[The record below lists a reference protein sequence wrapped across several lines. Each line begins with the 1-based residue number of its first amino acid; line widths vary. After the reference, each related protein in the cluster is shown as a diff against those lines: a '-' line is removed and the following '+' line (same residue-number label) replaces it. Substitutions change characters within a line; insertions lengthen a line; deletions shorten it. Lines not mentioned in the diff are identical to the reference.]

1 MTILFSRSLSAFV
14 LAVLFIT
21 GSVAATDPAPGK
33 SNYVVIGAFSYIK
46 NAERFARFA
55 RDSKQMPAEFA
66 LRQERNLYYVYVF
79 SSDNRSE
86 AVERVLQVREEH
98 PDLWDAWVFSGSFDE
113 LPEAGPEQ
121 VNVETA
127 QVISVPEPDA
137 ADDLQTGDTDTTAE
151 EIVAEQA
158 QLTSEPDTPEVTETA
173 TETETEPVEDLAPA
187 NIEAKE
193 GYYYLYF
200 NTINKK
206 TMKEVRGRV
215 RIIDPERAKE
225 LALEESHQVVE
236 LKDPDN
242 GTRRIKASSQIFGF
256 KEVQHLID
264 LDQPLNDSTSAFV
277 DVVGDSI
284 ILDFELERFKKGD
297 VLVMYNVYFFKDAAV
312 MKPESKYELL
322 SLLDMLEENDKL
334 EVRIHGHTNGN
345 ASGKIIHLDEEK
357 SYFSLAAEQEE
368 DYGSA
373 KKLSQFRA
381 ETIQAWL
388 IDQGISPDRMSVKG
402 WGGKKM
408 IYDKHDTQAHKNV
421 RVEIEIVED

>member
-1 MTILFSRSLSAFV
+1 MRRLFFKLVLPVICLVSFASLAGN
-14 LAVLFIT
+14 
-21 GSVAATDPAPGK
+21 GSTDPFPGK
-33 SNYVVIGAFSYIK
+33 SNYVVIGAFSYVK
-46 NAERFARFA
+46 NAERFTKFA
-55 RDSKQMPAEFA
+55 RSSKDMQAEFA
-66 LRQERNLYYVYVF
+66 LRPERNLYYVYVYM
-79 SSDNRSE
+79 SDNWDD
-86 AVERVLQVREEH
+86 AVAEVLKVREEH
-98 PDLWDAWVFSGSFDE
+98 PELWDAWIFSGTLGEVTGESPEE
-113 LPEAGPEQ
+113 LPVEAVAEIAQAEQEEPIASEEPEMI
-121 VNVETA
+121 E
-127 QVISVPEPDA
+127 
-137 ADDLQTGDTDTTAE
+137 E
-151 EIVAEQA
+151 EIVAVA
-158 QLTSEPDTPEVTETA
+158 AVTQDAAEEEIEIVP
-173 TETETEPVEDLAPA
+173 ETEVVEEEAPA

-215 RIIDPERAKE
+215 RVIDPERSKE
-225 LALEESHQVVE
+225 LSMEESHKVVE

-242 GTRRIKASSQIFGF
+242 GTRRIKASTQIFGF
-256 KEVQHLID
+256 KEVQHIVD
-264 LDQPLNDSTSAFV
+264 LDAPLNDSTSTYT

-312 MKPESKYELL
+312 MKPESKYELI
-322 SLLDMLEENDKL
+322 SLLDMLQENDKL

-345 ASGKIIHLDEEK
+345 ASGKIVHLDEEK
-357 SYFSLAAEQEE
+357 NFFSLVAEQEE

-408 IYDKHDTQAHKNV
+408 IYGKHDTQAHKNV

>member
-1 MTILFSRSLSAFV
+1 MRRLFFKLV
-14 LAVLFIT
+14 LPVICLVSFASFA
-21 GSVAATDPAPGK
+21 GEGPTDPFPGK
-33 SNYVVIGAFSYIK
+33 SNYVVIGAFSFER
-46 NAERFARFA
+46 NAERFTKFA
-55 RDSKQMPAEFA
+55 RSSKDMQAEFA
-66 LRQERNLYYVYVF
+66 LRPERNLYYVYVYM
-79 SSDNRSE
+79 SDNWDD
-86 AVERVLQVREEH
+86 AVEKVLKVREEH
-98 PDLWDAWVFSGSFDE
+98 PELWDAWVFSGTLGE
-113 LPEAGPEQ
+113 VTGETPEEIPVEAVVEITEAEPED
-121 VNVETA
+121 
-127 QVISVPEPDA
+127 P
-137 ADDLQTGDTDTTAE
+137 TAE
-151 EIVAEQA
+151 VSPEIEQEVA
-158 QLTSEPDTPEVTETA
+158 
-173 TETETEPVEDLAPA
+173 PVEVVEEVQEEAIEEAIAAVEEVVEEAPPA

-215 RIIDPERAKE
+215 RVIDPERAKE
-225 LALEESHQVVE
+225 LTTEESHKIVE

-242 GTRRIKASSQIFGF
+242 GTRRIKASTQIFGF
-256 KEVQHLID
+256 KEVQHLVD
-264 LDQPLNDSTSAFV
+264 LDAPLNDSTSAYT

-312 MKPESKYELL
+312 MKPESKYELI
-322 SLLDMLEENDKL
+322 SLLDMLEENPKL

-357 SYFSLAAEQEE
+357 NFFSLVAEQEE

-381 ETIQAWL
+381 ETIQDWL
-388 IDQGISPDRMSVKG
+388 VEQGVSPDRMSVKG

-408 IYDKHDTQAHKNV
+408 IYGKHDTQAHKNV